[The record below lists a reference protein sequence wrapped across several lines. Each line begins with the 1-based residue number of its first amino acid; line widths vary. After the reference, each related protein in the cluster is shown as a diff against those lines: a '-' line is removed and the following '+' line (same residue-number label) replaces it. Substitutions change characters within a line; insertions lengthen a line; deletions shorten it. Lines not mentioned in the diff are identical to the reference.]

1 MYAYFLSY
9 AHTDYER
16 AVSVF
21 ERLGQLG
28 NTVWMDDA
36 RPNGESRH
44 SSFIGVPAGA
54 SHESVIY
61 SALMQSATFLIL
73 DSSAWRDSAYC
84 RKELT
89 WARDAGTRIAVL
101 STPDMPTPDTLGPM
115 TASDQIDELAEAMAI
130 RADIAFAHI
139 RLSDRGRAPTK
150 KFLPALLSSD
160 AQVEDARTILSAP
173 LEPDVPA
180 ISSSAISAAEKILA
194 DAAGQ
199 QRLRRRV
206 VTSLVAVLLTLTVLA
221 VAAGLAATR
230 DAATAEA
237 SRRRAQSLSLAAQA
251 LTLDGLPA
259 QEMAAAAWDLDQNSE
274 SRSALSQVLARDKQL
289 HTISTPIIPRIRQL
303 ARTGDGQWIVTTN
316 TALVSLAPDGH
327 EISRVST
334 PESISTSPL
343 ILQNHWA
350 LVTTE
355 DSPKSVYDF
364 QTRTNQ
370 LKGYDIQGVAALG
383 SGPQGEVWA
392 ATESGDI
399 GIFSAESGD
408 FRSMATVS
416 GHPTAIAA
424 TDVNVTVLTDTHTII
439 DLERA
444 GESLTLSWQQDLNS
458 LKAPFS
464 PPDITSSQW
473 ADKTASAILDVA
485 DEAARPARDRVI
497 WCDSQL
503 HALIGSQATLG
514 PDARHISL
522 SARGDPISAF
532 STMPSTVSFACQA
545 GGGLVGSG
553 LLTDNLRSTTPSQT
567 IPLGLLSMAD
577 PYYAVAVTEVG
588 GFLAS
593 ITTQGE
599 LRMTSELTPTS
610 CRAGASWIAVPVV
623 GGALA
628 QDLVGRV
635 WFITEG
641 EPARQV
647 GVLDK
652 VWSKSASQRDRSV
665 AVSGSTLYDI
675 NASGV
680 RQEWE
685 IPSEVTELELSSDG
699 RTAVMIS
706 ADAIILQ
713 KLDLPERKV
722 IPLPQLPNNDH
733 VLSVALDDSLL
744 VIGTGDGSILALDE
758 AGQVIAEWK
767 GAIGTQVAPR
777 PGPIEGVA
785 AIARDGIVRLFDSD
799 LYPVE
804 ARSIGALGA
813 YIESSDVGGVITVL
827 AQSRRAFVL
836 DAETLEVQQVD
847 PVPTENPL
855 LKLSLTP
862 DGRALFF
869 FTRFARVDSDNI
881 FVDFIPFLEEH
892 GELPPL
898 KEGEW
903 DYAAEIQMRPLCD
916 DCRPS

>member
-1 MYAYFLSY
+1 
-9 AHTDYER
+9 
-16 AVSVF
+16 
-21 ERLGQLG
+21 
-28 NTVWMDDA
+28 
-36 RPNGESRH
+36 
-44 SSFIGVPAGA
+44 
-54 SHESVIY
+54 
-61 SALMQSATFLIL
+61 
-73 DSSAWRDSAYC
+73 
-84 RKELT
+84 
-89 WARDAGTRIAVL
+89 
-101 STPDMPTPDTLGPM
+101 
-115 TASDQIDELAEAMAI
+115 
-130 RADIAFAHI
+130 
-139 RLSDRGRAPTK
+139 
-150 KFLPALLSSD
+150 
-160 AQVEDARTILSAP
+160 
-173 LEPDVPA
+173 
-180 ISSSAISAAEKILA
+180 
-194 DAAGQ
+194 
-199 QRLRRRV
+199 
-206 VTSLVAVLLTLTVLA
+206 
-221 VAAGLAATR
+221 
-230 DAATAEA
+230 
-237 SRRRAQSLSLAAQA
+237 
-251 LTLDGLPA
+251 
-259 QEMAAAAWDLDQNSE
+259 
-274 SRSALSQVLARDKQL
+274 
-289 HTISTPIIPRIRQL
+289 
-303 ARTGDGQWIVTTN
+303 
-316 TALVSLAPDGH
+316 
-327 EISRVST
+327 
-334 PESISTSPL
+334 
-343 ILQNHWA
+343 
-350 LVTTE
+350 VTTE

-370 LKGYDIQGVAALG
+370 LKGYDIQGVEALG

-916 DCRPS
+916 DCRPSLDLSLVV